1 MGWVVAI
8 GLFVASLIVKNTLM
22 MVAAGLF
29 AIAGSISL
37 TFAQKKPEQTENNKE

>member
-8 GLFVASLIVKNTLM
+8 GLLVASLIVKNTLM

-37 TFAQKKPEQTENNKE
+37 TSVQKKPEQTENNKE